1 MDTQERRAMLELQ
14 LELRSQVDGVRPVI
28 STDELVELRGL
39 LAQHEGDF
47 KSLFEL
53 AA

>member
-1 MDTQERRAMLELQ
+1 MDAQERRAMLELQ
-14 LELRSQVDGVRPVI
+14 LELRSRVEGLRPVI
-28 STDELVELRGL
+28 STDEVLELRGL
-39 LAQHEGDF
+39 LAQHAGDL

>member
-1 MDTQERRAMLELQ
+1 MMELQ
-14 LELRSQVDGVRPVI
+14 LELRSRVEGLRPVI
-28 STDELVELRGL
+28 STDEVLEVRGL
-39 LAQHEGDF
+39 LAQHAGDF

>member
-1 MDTQERRAMLELQ
+1 MLELQ
-14 LELRSQVDGVRPVI
+14 LELRSRVEGLRPVI
-28 STDELVELRGL
+28 STDEVLELRGL
-39 LAQHEGDF
+39 LAQHDGDF

>member
-1 MDTQERRAMLELQ
+1 MDPQERRAILELQ
-14 LELRSQVDGVRPVI
+14 LELRSRAEGLRPAI
-28 STDELVELRGL
+28 STDELLEVRGL

>member
-1 MDTQERRAMLELQ
+1 MMELQ
-14 LELRSQVDGVRPVI
+14 LELHSRVEGTRPNI
-28 STDELVELRGL
+28 STDDVFEVRGL
-39 LAQHEGDF
+39 LAQHDGDF